1 VARALYNGRP
11 TLIGDEPVS
20 ALDRVQGG
28 DVLSLLKSHHQTL
41 VLALHDVHHALA
53 HANRIVVLEHGR
65 KVIDESS
72 SKLTANDLLHHF
84 GGEP

>member
-1 VARALYNGRP
+1 MDGDIVLELKRAC
-11 TLIGDEPVS
+11 
-20 ALDRVQGG
+20 A
-28 DVLSLLKSHHQTL
+28 
-41 VLALHDVHHALA
+41 DVHHALA